1 MSYMISD
8 YQFVKRNGRFSGSL
22 DDWAEH
28 GFDFSTVHYK
38 TMISPF
44 LEIFGKENIYI
55 YNFSDLEKNS
65 IEFFNRI
72 TDF

>member
-28 GFDFSTVHYK
+28 GFDFS
-38 TMISPF
+38 
-44 LEIFGKENIYI
+44 L
-55 YNFSDLEKNS
+55 S
-65 IEFFNRI
+65 I
-72 TDF
+72 TKL